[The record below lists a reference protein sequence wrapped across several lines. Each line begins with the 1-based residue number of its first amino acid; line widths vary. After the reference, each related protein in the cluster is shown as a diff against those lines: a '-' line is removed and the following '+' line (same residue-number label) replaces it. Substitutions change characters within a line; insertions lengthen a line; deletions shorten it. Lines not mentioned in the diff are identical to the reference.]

1 MNQKICDK
9 TRQILTCAAL
19 PHPSSFLP
27 ITAKMLPQAKLLDP
41 WIFFRKFCPISY
53 LTFIGATRKIMPRT
67 SCKTNCRFRL
77 LYQQS
82 LARRNHYLNVANGLQ
97 ILLSFDDIVDVG
109 LPGWPK
115 MREARSKKN
124 IKQHIH
130 AYRKANKC
138 VKNLSIIITE
148 GCDDCQ
154 VNLQEV
160 YAQEKIADAAEA
172 AAEEAER
179 SFREFLNGDSV
190 NEVLETVN
198 EVLENNQKD

>member
-1 MNQKICDK
+1 
-9 TRQILTCAAL
+9 
-19 PHPSSFLP
+19 
-27 ITAKMLPQAKLLDP
+27 
-41 WIFFRKFCPISY
+41 
-53 LTFIGATRKIMPRT
+53 MPRT
-67 SCKTNCRFRL
+67 SCKKNCRFRL

-82 LARRNHYLNVANGLQ
+82 LARKNHYLNVVNGLQ

-115 MREARSKKN
+115 MREARAKKN
-124 IKQHIH
+124 IKQHVH

-138 VKNLSIIITE
+138 VKNLYIIITE

-154 VNLQEV
+154 IDLPEV
-160 YAQEKIADAAEA
+160 YAQETIADAAED
-172 AAEEAER
+172 AAEEAIK
-179 SFREFLNGDSV
+179 SFREFLNGDTV